1 MNLTI
6 TIDVQVNENK
16 FDLWVADDC
25 GGSGISVCG
34 NSTSEVAQ
42 NLMPYIESYLTRAQY
57 ETPFGW
63 EELKHKIGYLEGNKI
78 TFEKEGITLN
88 SCVEDENIVIY
99 SVDCELYAETNKGK
113 QYLPNIVKDED
124 DLYTIDDL
132 VDYANYGE

>member
-6 TIDVQVNENK
+6 TIDVQVNENN

-42 NLMPYIESYLTRAQY
+42 NLMPYIESYLTKAQY

-63 EELKHKIGYLEGNKI
+63 EELKRKIGYLKGNKI
-78 TFEKEGITLN
+78 TFEKEGLTLY

-99 SVDCELYAETNKGK
+99 SIDCELYAETNKGK
-113 QYLPNIVKDED
+113 QYLPNIIKDED
-124 DLYTIDDL
+124 DLYAIDDL
-132 VDYANYGE
+132 VDDATYGE

>member
-42 NLMPYIESYLTRAQY
+42 NLMPYIESYLTKAQY

-63 EELKHKIGYLEGNKI
+63 EELKRKIAYLEGNKI
-78 TFEKEGITLN
+78 TFGKEGITMY
-88 SCVEDENIVIY
+88 SCLEDENIVIY

-113 QYLPNIVKDED
+113 QYLPNIIEDED
-124 DLYTIDDL
+124 DIYTIDDL
-132 VDYANYGE
+132 VDEATYGE